1 MRLSRRVLAAGL
13 LVTASLL
20 SPQAVATA
28 APQKPAVPTPAP
40 VPAPAPESELGNE
53 TSIVVTA
60 EPKTRPGEF
69 STAAVCSA
77 TTRGDNVHRSSTGF
91 AASGHGWWV
100 NVNCSAT
107 QADVTVQLQQYYSD
121 GVWRNRGSAGA
132 ERVYSGGGSG
142 NRANARAVCAD
153 SRTTG
158 WRSVVD
164 VDLVGLIDD
173 SSVLITPSVNIS
185 CRRS

>member
-1 MRLSRRVLAAGL
+1 MRLSRRTLAAGL
-13 LVTASLL
+13 FVTATLL
-20 SPQAVATA
+20 SPHAVASA
-28 APQKPAVPTPAP
+28 APDKPDAP
-40 VPAPAPESELGNE
+40 VPAPAPVSELTDAASALE
-53 TSIVVTA
+53 LTA
-60 EPKTRPGEF
+60 QPKTRPGEF
-69 STAAVCSA
+69 STAAACLA
-77 TTRGDNVHRSSTGF
+77 YTRGDNVHRSSTGF
-91 AASGHGWWV
+91 AASGHGWWD
-100 NVNCSAT
+100 NVNCSARE
-107 QADVTVQLQQYYSD
+107 ADVTIWLQQYYSD
-121 GVWRNRGSAGA
+121 GVWRTRGSTGT

-164 VDLVGLIDD
+164 VDLVGQIDD